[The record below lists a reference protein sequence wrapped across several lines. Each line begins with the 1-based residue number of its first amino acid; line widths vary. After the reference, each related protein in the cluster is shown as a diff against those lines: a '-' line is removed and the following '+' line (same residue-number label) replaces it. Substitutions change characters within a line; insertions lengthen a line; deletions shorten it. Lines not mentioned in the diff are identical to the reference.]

1 MITEPS
7 PKRAGLRQEYDAS
20 ARLTRMPTPDSSRLT
35 PWVEAL
41 ATARADGDRSGMNTA
56 CKQLIDLLSDF
67 YDLPPPNLRVLGTR
81 PHRTREGVLTYEL
94 FGDYEPKSA
103 KIRLWTRTAINKQWT
118 TSGVM
123 LSTLC
128 HEFMHHLD
136 VARLGF
142 SRSYHTVGF
151 FERTHILYQ
160 AAIGQSHYPLAWHPP
175 DADGSRMINW
185 PAMRRRRS
193 A

>member
-41 ATARADGDRSGMNTA
+41 TTARADGDRSGMNAA
-56 CKQLIDLLSDF
+56 CKQLIDLLSNF

-81 PHRTREGVLTYEL
+81 PHRSREGVLTYEL
-94 FGDYEPKSA
+94 FGDYEPESA

-151 FERTHILYQ
+151 FERTHTLYQ
-160 AAIGQSHYPLAWHPP
+160 ASIGQPHYPLAWHPP